1 MKKTAQFLVDRRK
14 GIFLFMMCLAV
25 VSVILIPRVNV
36 NTDMTRYLPESSA
49 MKQGIDLLAQEFSG
63 LSMPNTVRVMFRDVP
78 EEEKEAVRAKLKE
91 TPHVQSVSFLPGDP
105 RSEKDGYSLYTLEFS
120 VGYDSPEMQEAED
133 YIMSE
138 YAESARN
145 LFETTV
151 IFGGISGIFGR
162 KKKKKMAD
170 NAKKLP

>member
-91 TPHVQSVSFLPGDP
+91 TPHVQSGFRWDT
-105 RSEKDGYSLYTLEFS
+105 TLLKC
-120 VGYDSPEMQEAED
+120 
-133 YIMSE
+133 
-138 YAESARN
+138 RW
-145 LFETTV
+145 
-151 IFGGISGIFGR
+151 R
-162 KKKKKMAD
+162 KIILCQNTRGSMT
-170 NAKKLP
+170 